1 MLIKKFNNSIQIF
14 RISKF
19 MVKAILLFKGPGDIA
34 HFNSHLQRFDV
45 NLIRD
50 NCFRLLF
57 TESLT
62 KISQRL
68 MIAQLSWNGPKK
80 ISFKPTEVATLCNV
94 FELTQE
100 ELFSD
105 PFNLQLFLS
114 IASINTNMLIK

>member
-1 MLIKKFNNSIQIF
+1 M
-14 RISKF
+14 SKSF
-19 MVKAILLFKGPGDIA
+19 ILFKDPSGIA
-34 HFNSHLQRFDV
+34 HFNSHLQRFDT
-45 NLIRD
+45 NMISD
-50 NCFRLLF
+50 KCFRLLF
-57 TESLT
+57 TESLS

-80 ISFKPTEVATLCNV
+80 MSFKPTEVATLCKV